1 MILNFKF
8 TLFVT
13 NTVVISSKGDVI
25 HRLYSKC
32 ENKKITTMAATS
44 HQVRSVAQCLTKR
57 SAIYS

>member
-32 ENKKITTMAATS
+32 ENKKMVATS
-44 HQVRSVAQCLTKR
+44 HQVRSVTQCLTKR